1 MIYDIS
7 VTYSIFY
14 DTFITKSN
22 ASTIISRGLTL
33 AEENYHINELQCFV
47 LVSQQV
53 TSSFVRSFTDSKDR
67 HFAFTVAI
75 SKERAQWIISS
86 LDHHF
91 PRIVD

>member
-1 MIYDIS
+1 MGGYCFNKFQHLGDR
-7 VTYSIFY
+7 YRF
-14 DTFITKSN
+14 DAKP
-22 ASTIISRGLTL
+22 STIISRGLTL

-53 TSSFVRSFTDSKDR
+53 TSSFVRSFTDSQDR
-67 HFAFTVAI
+67 HFAFTGAI